1 MGNQPSAP
9 SAVPKGKAQLVP
21 PPLPPVC
28 DADCQRQKKLEGLKA
43 TMDQK
48 ALTQA
53 TDPEGYEQARI
64 AYFTALNGQGWLAE
78 EKQKIAQNEISPKI
92 TGYTNQ
98 YEQLKSQQQNQQVFL
113 NLMNALKS
121 EESQDETDLGY
132 LEKKANQ
139 EKDQIDVLNRLA
151 ILNQGQTP
159 VSTTSYWPTILQVAI
174 VILGLVVVYLG
185 YTKFGSIKSY
195 FVKPA
200 PSVIVGGKKSY

>member
-1 MGNQPSAP
+1 MGNQPSAH
-9 SAVPKGKAQLVP
+9 SAAPKGKPELVP

-28 DADCQRQKKLEGLKA
+28 DADCQRQKKLEGLKT

-64 AYFTALNGQGWLAE
+64 AYFTQLNGQGWLAE
-78 EKQKIAQNEISPKI
+78 EKQRIANQEISPKV
-92 TGYTNQ
+92 TQYTNQ

-113 NLMNALKS
+113 NLMNALKA

-139 EKDQIDVLNRLA
+139 EEDRADVLNRLA
-151 ILNQGQTP
+151 VLNEGSAVPTN
-159 VSTTSYWPTILQVAI
+159 YWPTVLQVAI
-174 VILGLVVVYLG
+174 AILALAIVYLLYSKFSTIKG
-185 YTKFGSIKSY
+185 YFTSSQS
-195 FVKPA
+195 
-200 PSVIVGGKKSY
+200 SVIVGGKKSY

>member
-1 MGNQPSAP
+1 MGNQPSAH
-9 SAVPKGKAQLVP
+9 SAAPKGKPELVP

-28 DADCQRQKKLEGLKA
+28 DADCQRQKKLEGLKM

-64 AYFTALNGQGWLAE
+64 AYFTQLNGQGWLAE
-78 EKQKIAQNEISPKI
+78 EKQRIANQEISPKV
-92 TGYTNQ
+92 TQYTNQ

-113 NLMNALKS
+113 NLMNALKA

-139 EKDQIDVLNRLA
+139 EEDRADVLNRLA
-151 ILNQGQTP
+151 VLNEGSAVPTN
-159 VSTTSYWPTILQVAI
+159 YWPTVLQVAI
-174 VILGLVVVYLG
+174 AILALAIVYLVYSKFSTIKG
-185 YTKFGSIKSY
+185 YFTSSQS
-195 FVKPA
+195 
-200 PSVIVGGKKSY
+200 SVIVGGKKSY